1 MGMLETFSYNIF
13 LLAGIPELKID
24 THELK
29 EELNCCIKPSV
40 VNSTVGG
47 YLYGKA

>member
-1 MGMLETFSYNIF
+1 MGTLEKCSYNVF

-29 EELNCCIKPSV
+29 EELNSCIA
-40 VNSTVGG
+40 NSSVGG